1 MIKIGL
7 TGGIGSG
14 KTTVSEMIK
23 NFGIPVIDADII
35 SREVLIKYK
44 QINKNIRKE
53 FGDDYFDDDG
63 NLKRRKLGNTIFKN
77 HVLRQK
83 LENLIIPFIKHEI
96 FLKIHE
102 LEVSGQR
109 YCIIDSPTLFETGLN
124 KYMDYTVLVY
134 VDKKIQ
140 INRIKSRDMLEENE
154 IISRINSQV
163 RTEDIIS
170 IVDFVISNN
179 GPLEETQINVK
190 DMLNNIYKL
199 T

>member
-102 LEVSGQR
+102 LEVSGER

-170 IVDFVISNN
+170 VVDFVISNN

>member
-63 NLKRRKLGNTIFKN
+63 NLKRRKLGNIIFKN
-77 HVLRQK
+77 NVLRQK

>member
-14 KTTVSEMIK
+14 KTTVSEIIK
-23 NFGIPVIDADII
+23 NSGIPVIDADII

-44 QINKNIRKE
+44 QINESIRKE
-53 FGDDYFDDDG
+53 FGDDFFELDG
-63 NLKRRKLGNTIFKN
+63 NLKRRKLGNVVFKD
-77 HVLRQK
+77 HTLRQK
-83 LENLIIPFIKHEI
+83 LENLVLPFIKKEI

-102 LEVSGQR
+102 LEEHGER
-109 YCIIDSPTLFETGLN
+109 YCIVDSPTLFESGFN

-134 VDKKIQ
+134 VDKNTQ
-140 INRIKSRDMLEENE
+140 INRIKSRDLLGEHDIMN
-154 IISRINSQV
+154 RINSQV
-163 RTEDIIS
+163 RYEDLIH

-179 GPLEETQINVK
+179 GTLDETKVNVK
-190 DMLNNIYKL
+190 EMLNNIYNL